1 MGEKVDLERKEKFGI
16 ILPIVLIS
24 YFLILL
30 IFTSTVKISAELQ
43 MNNLM
48 VAWIINAYALT
59 FGGLLAFSARLG
71 DIIGRKKTLLTGL
84 IIFSIAS
91 LLVGMSQSAMMI
103 ISMRA
108 LQGIG
113 ASLLELLHIMEQLQE
128 SVLVW
133 V

>member
-24 YFLILL
+24 YFLILLNNSL

-113 ASLLELLHIMEQLQE
+113 ASLLAPATLLRF
-128 SVLVW
+128 
-133 V
+133 